1 MTQQRRRIDQVMGSN
16 FTATLSEVPL
26 DDLRKRRELLDHL
39 DTELSYYRRML
50 HGRLDL
56 LDFEL
61 RRRSGSETRSLIEAL
76 PDILADGPSGKTSNP
91 LDKERTVE
99 LPELPGLSGA
109 GRREVDQVLSD
120 GFLARLPILEDEE
133 LTRIRD
139 ALSATEATVSE
150 QRRAVY
156 DAYDLI
162 TAELT
167 KRYRD
172 GSANPD
178 ELLSTQ

>member
-1 MTQQRRRIDQVMGSN
+1 MTQQRRRIDQVMDPN
-16 FTATLSEVPL
+16 FTETLDSVPL
-26 DDLRKRRELLDHL
+26 EELRARRSILDDL
-39 DTELSYYRRML
+39 DTELSYYRRIL

-61 RRRSGSETRSLIEAL
+61 RRRAGTETRSLIEAL
-76 PDILADGPSGKTSNP
+76 PEILTDTPSGKTSNP
-91 LDKERTVE
+91 LDMERPLD
-99 LPELPGLSGA
+99 LPELAGA
-109 GRREVDQVLSD
+109 GRRAVDSALADDFLAHLPTLSD
-120 GFLARLPILEDEE
+120 IDLAE
-133 LTRIRD
+133 IRD
-139 ALSATEATVSE
+139 SLSSTEAKLSK

-172 GSANPD
+172 GSASPD
-178 ELLSTQ
+178 ELLSTK

>member
-1 MTQQRRRIDQVMGSN
+1 MTQQRRRIDQVMDPS
-16 FTATLSEVPL
+16 FTEALDTLSLEELRHRRAIL
-26 DDLRKRRELLDHL
+26 DDL
-39 DTELSYYRRML
+39 DTELSYYRRIL

-61 RRRSGSETRSLIEAL
+61 RRRAGTETRSLIEAL
-76 PDILADGPSGKTSNP
+76 PEILTDSPSGKTSNP
-91 LDKERTVE
+91 LDLERPLE
-99 LPELPGLSGA
+99 LPELAGE
-109 GRREVDQVLSD
+109 GRRAVDAALAD
-120 GFLARLPILEDEE
+120 DFLAHLPSLADDDLAE
-133 LTRIRD
+133 IRES
-139 ALSATEATVSE
+139 LSSTEAEVSR

-172 GSANPD
+172 GTASPD
-178 ELLSTQ
+178 ELLSTN

>member
-1 MTQQRRRIDQVMGSN
+1 MTQQRRRIDQVMDPN
-16 FTATLSEVPL
+16 FTETLDAVPL
-26 DDLRKRRELLDHL
+26 EELRARRSILDDL
-39 DTELSYYRRML
+39 DTELSYYRRIL

-61 RRRSGSETRSLIEAL
+61 RRRAGTETRSLIEAL
-76 PDILADGPSGKTSNP
+76 PEILTDTPSGKTSNP
-91 LDKERTVE
+91 LDMERPLD
-99 LPELPGLSGA
+99 LPELAGA
-109 GRREVDQVLSD
+109 GRRAVDSALVDDFLAHLPPLSD
-120 GFLARLPILEDEE
+120 IDLAE
-133 LTRIRD
+133 IRD
-139 ALSATEATVSE
+139 SLSSTEAKLSK

-172 GSANPD
+172 GSASPD
-178 ELLSTQ
+178 ELLSTK

>member
-1 MTQQRRRIDQVMGSN
+1 MGAN

-26 DDLRKRRELLDHL
+26 DELRQRRALLDHL

-61 RRRSGSETRSLIEAL
+61 RRRTGAETRSLIEAL
-76 PDILADGPSGKTSNP
+76 PDILSDGPSGKTSNP
-91 LDKERTVE
+91 LDKERSVD

-109 GRREVDQVLSD
+109 GRREIDQVLTD
-120 GFLARLPILEDEE
+120 GFLARLPSLEGDD

-139 ALSATEATVSE
+139 ALSTTEATVSE

-156 DAYDLI
+156 DAHDLI

-167 KRYRD
+167 RRYRD
-172 GSANPD
+172 GSASPD
-178 ELLSTQ
+178 ELLSTK

>member
-1 MTQQRRRIDQVMGSN
+1 MTQQRRRIDQVMDPN
-16 FTATLSEVPL
+16 FTVKLDTVPL
-26 DDLRKRRELLDHL
+26 DELRQRRVLLDDL
-39 DTELSYYRRML
+39 DTELSYYRRIL

-61 RRRSGSETRSLIEAL
+61 RRRAGTETRSLIEAL
-76 PDILADGPSGKTSNP
+76 PDILADAPSGKTSNP
-91 LDKERTVE
+91 LDKERSVD
-99 LPELPGLSGA
+99 LPELSGI
-109 GRREVDQVLSD
+109 GRREVDQALTD
-120 GFLARLPILEDEE
+120 DFLVRLPDLEDVD

-139 ALSATEATVSE
+139 SLSATEATVSE

-167 KRYRD
+167 RRYRD
-172 GSANPD
+172 GSASPD